1 MQLPGRNAPSSLEDA
16 AAQLR
21 AGVGAARRGRQSLLE
36 LRNLEREVLR
46 EWARRQGRVFGQD
59 PTLSLARRQAHGEH
73 VVGFDAGSA
82 CWWKSTHPGK
92 CGVGVEFHYNDVPP
106 FEILGISS
114 RELLPSEYIER
125 LIVHNR
131 EFGDDI
137 RLEGYLDGDRP
148 SLVISQP
155 DISGAP
161 AMAEQMTR
169 QMAALGYRRMP
180 CLHVGKPHS
189 ISFYH
194 PEKRI
199 ALFDAHPGNFFQSDE
214 LTLPVDGIILQIH
227 EAAEHAWLLDHTA
240 FSD

>member
-1 MQLPGRNAPSSLEDA
+1 MHLPGRNAQSSLEDA

-21 AGVGAARRGRQSLLE
+21 AGVGAARRGRDSLLE
-36 LRNLEREVLR
+36 LRNLERAILR
-46 EWARRQGRVFGQD
+46 EWAAGQGRIFGQD

-73 VVGFDAGSA
+73 VVGFDPGTA
-82 CWWKSTHPGK
+82 CWWKTTHAGK
-92 CGVGVEFHYNDVPP
+92 CGVGAEFYYDDLPP
-106 FEILGISS
+106 FGIKGIFS
-114 RELLPSEYIER
+114 RELLPSEYVGR
-125 LIVHNR
+125 LVVHNG

-137 RLEGYLDGDRP
+137 RLEGYLDGECP

-155 DISGAP
+155 DIAGSP
-161 AMAEQMTR
+161 ASAAEMTLQMEN
-169 QMAALGYRRMP
+169 LGYHSMP
-180 CLHVGKPHS
+180 ELHVGKNHS

-199 ALFDAHPGNFFQSDE
+199 ALFDAHPGNFFHVDG

-227 EAAEHAWLLDHTA
+227 EECEHAWLLDHTV